1 MSKASMFLS
10 SLAVLVIAMGLSGC
24 GDADDS
30 PPAADPPEA
39 TGGDEHAGHMMPAS
53 SEVTEAIA
61 ELPAEDQAAAQKQR
75 ICPVTDAA
83 LGSMGKPFKLTVQDR
98 EVFLC
103 CEMCKDA
110 ITKEPDKYL
119 AKLNQ

>member
-1 MSKASMFLS
+1 MSRVSMFLS
-10 SLAVLVIAMGLSGC
+10 SLAVLVIAVGLSGC
-24 GDADDS
+24 GDTDDS
-30 PPAADPPEA
+30 PPAEDPPEA
-39 TGGDEHAGHMMPAS
+39 TSGDDHAGHMPAS
-53 SEVTEAIA
+53 TEVTEAFA
-61 ELPAEDQAAAQKQR
+61 ELSPEDRTAAEKQR
-75 ICPVTDAA
+75 ICPVTDQP

-110 ITKEPDKYL
+110 ITDEPDKYL